1 MRFRPLLFTAPS
13 EDAVSKIPHL
23 AGKVA
28 LVVTSPPYHNS
39 ISYRSHQSDERADY
53 RVREDG
59 DYGDEYLELLGRVW
73 HQCWELLRPGGHLA
87 VNVGT
92 VLLNGA
98 HFPLSLDVQHQLRD
112 SSDPWQFIRT
122 IHWHKVTAGVRRAGG
137 VIQHRLPGYWYPNIM
152 SEHIILVRKPGRPV
166 VANRDVPKDWW
177 ECVWDLAPVPPRTV
191 EHPAPFPEDLPH
203 RLIRMLTKEG
213 DQVLDPFNGAGATT
227 KAAFD
232 LNRIGVGFDI
242 SSQYTAVAEL
252 RTDAGSSVRSSQL
265 RMVPIEP
272 SSFEPKRRHEPA
284 RQGTGR
290 SARRRSTRG

>member
-1 MRFRPLLFTAPS
+1 MRFQPRLFTASS
-13 EDAVSKIPHL
+13 EEVVSKIPRL
-23 AGKVA
+23 TGKVA
-28 LVVTSPPYHNS
+28 LVVTSPPYHNA
-39 ISYRSHQSDERADY
+39 ISYGSHQSGEGSDY

-59 DYGDEYLELLGRVW
+59 DYGGEYLELLGRVW
-73 HQCWELLRPGGHLA
+73 HQCWQMLRPGGHLA

-98 HFPLSLDVQHQLRD
+98 HFPLSLDVQYQLRG
-112 SSDPWQFIRT
+112 SSDPWQLIRT

-137 VIQHRLPGYWYPNIM
+137 VIQRRLPGYWYPNIM
-152 SEHIILVRKPGRPV
+152 SEHIIVVRKPGRPV
-166 VANRDVPKDWW
+166 VANFDVPEDWW

-203 RLIRMLTKEG
+203 RLIRMLTTEG
-213 DQVLDPFNGAGATT
+213 DYVLDPFNGAGATT

-232 LNRIGVGFDI
+232 LDRRGVGFDI
-242 SSQYTAVAEL
+242 SSQYTDVAKL
-252 RTDAGSSVRSSQL
+252 RTDARSSVRSSQL

-272 SSFEPKRRHEPA
+272 SSFEPKRRREPA

-290 SARRRSTRG
+290 SARRRITRG

>member
-1 MRFRPLLFTAPS
+1 MRPQPLLFTAPS
-13 EDAVSKIPHL
+13 EDATSKIPHL
-23 AGKVA
+23 VGKVA

-39 ISYRSHQSDERADY
+39 ISYGSHQSDEQADY

-73 HQCWELLRPGGHLA
+73 RQCWELLRPGGHLA

-112 SSDPWQFIRT
+112 SSDPWRFIRT
-122 IHWHKVTAGVRRAGG
+122 IHWHKVTAGVRRAGV

-213 DQVLDPFNGAGATT
+213 DHVLDPFNGAGATT

-252 RTDAGSSVRSSQL
+252 RTDSGSSVRSSQL

-272 SSFEPKRRHEPA
+272 SSFVAKRQREPA

-290 SARRRSTRG
+290 SARRRRTRG